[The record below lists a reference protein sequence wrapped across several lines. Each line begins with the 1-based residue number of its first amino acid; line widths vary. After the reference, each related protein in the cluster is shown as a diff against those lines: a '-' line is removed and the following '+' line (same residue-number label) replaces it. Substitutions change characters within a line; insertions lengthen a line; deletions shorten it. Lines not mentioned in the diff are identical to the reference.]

1 MSLTDVCA
9 LLDLNVRT
17 MVIDDENMIA
27 DEHVMLMFDDIYGDY
42 DEQQ

>member
-17 MVIDDENMIA
+17 MVIDEEIMIA
-27 DEHVMLMFDDIYGDY
+27 DEHVMMLFDDTYGEH
-42 DEQQ
+42 DEQ